1 MDPLG
6 VSQIISSPKKEIVT
20 HARARTE
27 IEPPPTP
34 AKEGI
39 YTPNSASSA
48 ASHFTSRQQE
58 KQQQQRPADV
68 PQWPATPSSGGSF
81 PGQQAQTQSGHGP
94 THYSVSSPWS
104 AAGPSSSTLQQQQA
118 TSPAVRSSGSS
129 NSPGLPRSPYT
140 REPPAPSRAA
150 TGLESDD
157 DNAPIVSAARYDAQQ
172 AQLQAQARA
181 RNGAQ
186 QSRESAER
194 MEALREKDRVEG
206 YVRIRVIGMERN
218 KKDLWVK
225 IEATVRLLHLSMY
238 LWTA

>member
-27 IEPPPTP
+27 VEAPPTP

-39 YTPNSASSA
+39 YTPNSASSS

-58 KQQQQRPADV
+58 KQSQPASV
-68 PQWPATPSSGGSF
+68 PQWPATPSSGASSSF
-81 PGQQAQTQSGHGP
+81 TNQQSSHGP

-104 AAGPSSSTLQQQQA
+104 AAGPSSLQQQQQA
-118 TSPAVRSSGSS
+118 ASSSALRSPGSS
-129 NSPGLPRSPYT
+129 NSPGHPRSPYA

-186 QSRESAER
+186 QSREFAER
-194 MEALREKDRVEG
+194 MEALREKDRIEG

-225 IEATVRLLHLSMY
+225 MEATVRLICSFWASLY
-238 LWTA
+238 